1 MAEIKKILC
10 AVDFSEMTPKVV
22 EYADTLAKKMDADV
36 HVIFVVQRLDHYA
49 SFNVAPP
56 SLQEIHGEVLGEAEK
71 KIDALVQEQ
80 FSTDKVTA
88 KVLSGHADEEILRY
102 AKDENVDLI
111 VMGTHGRKGV
121 DRLLFGSIAEKV
133 VKTSQVPVMTIRP
146 Q

>member
-10 AVDFSEMTPKVV
+10 AVDFSEMTPKVAS
-22 EYADTLAKKMDADV
+22 YADTLANKLDADV

-56 SLQEIHGEVLGEAEK
+56 SLQDIYGEVLREAEK
-71 KIDALVQEQ
+71 KIDDLVREN
-80 FSTDKVTA
+80 FNTDKVTT
-88 KVLSGHADEEILRY
+88 KVLSGWVDEEILKY
-102 AKDENVDLI
+102 AENENVDLI

-133 VKTSQVPVMTIRP
+133 VKSSKTPVMTIRP
-146 Q
+146 K

>member
-71 KIDALVQEQ
+71 KIDALTQEQ

-88 KVLSGHADEEILRY
+88 KVLSGHADEEILKY
-102 AKDENVDLI
+102 ADNENVDLI